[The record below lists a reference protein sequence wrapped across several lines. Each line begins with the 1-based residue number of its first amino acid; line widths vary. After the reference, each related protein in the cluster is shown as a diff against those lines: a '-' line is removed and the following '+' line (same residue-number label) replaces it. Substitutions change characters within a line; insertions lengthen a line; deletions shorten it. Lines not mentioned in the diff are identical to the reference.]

1 MNGNCFLTNDVE
13 TTSIVNGGL
22 RDDTGVKVWKEGLPA
37 LLDLYDEF
45 GVKATFFY
53 IANFA
58 KQCPDIVKM
67 VQAKGHEIACHGLT
81 HSYDKAFDSM
91 PFEEQLEHLK
101 TAKAILEDIAG
112 EEVVSFRSPALRVNA
127 DTPKALIEA
136 GFRFDSSVA
145 PQRMDMFMSLGS
157 KGKLQWFGA
166 PRTPYRTR
174 PDNLARKGDSP
185 ITEVPVSSFGLPYIG
200 TLLRIS
206 PALTAFTRN
215 LLYLETKRTDKGI
228 NFLIH
233 PNELITE
240 EDLHLKTERRASN
253 YISYLL
259 SDVLRRKLKQRNLGP
274 KAVRLFRREISFWSN
289 KEYEFKRIKDYGAE

>member
-1 MNGNCFLTNDVE
+1 MTGTCFMTNDVE

-22 RDDTGVKVWKEGLPA
+22 RDETGIKVWKEGLPI
-37 LLDLYDEF
+37 LLDLYDEY

-53 IANFA
+53 VANYA
-58 KQCPDIVKM
+58 KNCPDIVKM

-81 HSYDKAFDSM
+81 HRHDMAFDSM
-91 PFEEQLEHLK
+91 SFEEQLEHLR

-112 EEVVSFRSPALRVNA
+112 EEIVSFRSPALRVNA
-127 DTPKALIEA
+127 NTPRALIEA

-145 PQRMDMFMSLGS
+145 PQRLDMFMSLGS
-157 KGKLQWFGA
+157 KGKLQWLGA
-166 PRTPYRTR
+166 PRTPYKTRT
-174 PDNLARKGDSP
+174 DNLARKGDSS

-200 TLLRIS
+200 TLLRIY
-206 PALTAFTRN
+206 PALTVLARD
-215 LLYLETKRTDKGI
+215 LLYLETKGTEKGV

-233 PNELITE
+233 PNELIVE

-259 SDVLRRKLKQRNLGP
+259 SDVLRRKLKQKNLGP
-274 KAVRLFRREISFWSN
+274 DAVRLFRREISYWN
-289 KEYEFKRIKDYGAE
+289 DQEYKFKRIKDYGTE